1 MGSQIRC
8 VVLMGLWL
16 IGSGAPAQEVDL
28 ARLPLFGPTEYFEL
42 QPSIA
47 PAVQSQDVGG
57 PVISKEKPPRPERQQ
72 GTSNDRVLRTMPNFL
87 TVGSADEIPPLSLG
101 QKFRVTTRD
110 LFDLFEFVLTALLAV
125 SGRLATATQRT
136 DKASKDMGSAMVR
149 PMPTILHQ
157 PGSGGSFRRSWHAVG
172 RVLITRS
179 DSGKA
184 QPNISELGG
193 AVAAAAISGERAK
206 SWQCGECVDHTD
218 GMGFA
223 YVYD

>member
-16 IGSGAPAQEVDL
+16 IGSGAAAQEVVLRPFPCAD
-28 ARLPLFGPTEYFEL
+28 
-42 QPSIA
+42 QPSISSCNLRLHRRFSH
-47 PAVQSQDVGG
+47 PTSG
-57 PVISKEKPPRPERQQ
+57 Q
-72 GTSNDRVLRTMPNFL
+72 GLEGY
-87 TVGSADEIPPLSLG
+87 GS
-101 QKFRVTTRD
+101 V
-110 LFDLFEFVLTALLAV
+110 
-125 SGRLATATQRT
+125 
-136 DKASKDMGSAMVR
+136 MVR

-157 PGSGGSFRRSWHAVG
+157 DPRDYQLGSGGSFRRSWHAVC

-193 AVAAAAISGERAK
+193 AAAAAAISGQRAK